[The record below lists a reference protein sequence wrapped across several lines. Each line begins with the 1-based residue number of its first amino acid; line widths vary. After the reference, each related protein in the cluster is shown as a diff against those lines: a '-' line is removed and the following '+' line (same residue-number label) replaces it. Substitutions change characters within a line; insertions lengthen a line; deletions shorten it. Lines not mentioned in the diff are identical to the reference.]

1 MSDVTE
7 WRQLR
12 LRAWDTP
19 NIEAGGWGLLQPC
32 TRHWCHQ
39 VALLPGRA
47 ALRCVPPP
55 SQLCRT
61 HQQYLISQ
69 EMSPAAIPTGHQ
81 ELSTALETPRCGTWG
96 WSWAYGQESIPMG
109 HHQGCTGSCHRHRP
123 QQQGASSCRACRSC
137 RALSCARGT
146 RRWAHGHG
154 AAQGAQMEGA
164 ALPPRFSR
172 KHFHLANSVLL
183 ICMRVKLPC
192 LLQSGLRSR
201 H

>member
-1 MSDVTE
+1 MHKALV
-7 WRQLR
+7 
-12 LRAWDTP
+12 P
-19 NIEAGGWGLLQPC
+19 PGC
-32 TRHWCHQ
+32 TAPRPSCTA
-39 VALLPGRA
+39 VCSTTIT
-47 ALRCVPPP
+47 ALRNASAVSDFPGDEPCCDTHRSPGIEHGPGDPEVRHLGLELGVGTGEHPYGTSPGLHRELPPP
-55 SQLCRT
+55 L
-61 HQQYLISQ
+61 
-69 EMSPAAIPTGHQ
+69 
-81 ELSTALETPRCGTWG
+81 
-96 WSWAYGQESIPMG
+96 
-109 HHQGCTGSCHRHRP
+109 P